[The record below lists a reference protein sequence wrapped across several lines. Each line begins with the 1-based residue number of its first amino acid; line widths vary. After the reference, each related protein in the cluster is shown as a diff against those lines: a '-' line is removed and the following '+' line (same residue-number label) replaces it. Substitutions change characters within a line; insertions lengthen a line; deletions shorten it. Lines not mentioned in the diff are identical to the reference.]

1 MINDVSGALLRWQ
14 EPLDIIRKAVGGSY
28 INGEWVD
35 GADTIVPIFAV
46 IQNAN
51 PDDLILLPEGTRT
64 TEAVKIHTISTI
76 KTVSEAG
83 ESNADTFDYNGSR
96 YRVYDVFTRKIGNYV
111 KAIAIRITT

>member
-1 MINDVSGALLRWQ
+1 MKNDVSGALLRWQ
-14 EPLDIIRKAVGGSY
+14 EPLDIIRKGTSGSY
-28 INGEWVD
+28 VDGKWVD
-35 GADTIVPIFAV
+35 DTDTVVPIFAV

-64 TEAVKIHTISTI
+64 TEAVKIHTTSII

-83 ESNADTFDYNGSR
+83 ESNADAFDYNGSR